1 MSAPHGRPKE
11 RSLPL
16 GGKREAQGSTM
27 SAPQGGLKLVVI
39 GASAG
44 GVAAL
49 GDILP
54 RLPADFP
61 LPVVIV
67 MHVPA
72 ARQSLLA
79 DLFSRKCELPVRE
92 AYDKATVQAGHVYF
106 SPPDY
111 HLMIETDFTFALSVD
126 QPVNYSRPS
135 IDVLL
140 ESAAASIGEGVLAII
155 LTGTNSDGARGMKA
169 VRDAGGIGWVQLP
182 DSAQASMMPRSAIE
196 LGGAD
201 AILTLPQI
209 AGNLSRL
216 GDGR

>member
-1 MSAPHGRPKE
+1 MSAPPGRPKE

-16 GGKREAQGSTM
+16 GGKREAQGSPVD
-27 SAPQGGLKLVVI
+27 APPGRLRLVAI

-49 GDILP
+49 GEILP
-54 RLPADFP
+54 ALVPDFCLPI
-61 LPVVIV
+61 VIV
-67 MHVPA
+67 MHLPPS
-72 ARQSLLA
+72 RQSLLA
-79 DLFSRKCELPVRE
+79 DLFSRKCRLPVQE
-92 AYDKATVQAGHVYF
+92 AFDKAPVEPGHVYF

-111 HLMIETDFTFALSVD
+111 HLMIETGFTFALSID
-126 QPVNYSRPS
+126 APVNYSRPS

-155 LTGTNSDGARGMKA
+155 LTGTNADGARGMKA

-196 LGGAD
+196 VGGAD
-201 AILTLPQI
+201 AILTLPGI
-209 AGNLSRL
+209 ALGLSRL
-216 GDGR
+216 GGAQ